1 MNTTTNKLT
10 INHEVFEDCRRN
22 METVN
27 VYERTTRMSAEI
39 IFKNGDRRIYHAK
52 SDSKKYA
59 IKEVT
64 IFVESIEDAIGE
76 KVMWRLKGDKQYNFS
91 TNYHINENESLPVR
105 MKKAILGYFFDI

>member
-1 MNTTTNKLT
+1 MKTATNKLS
-10 INHEVFEDCRRN
+10 INHEVFEDCRKH

-59 IKEVT
+59 VKEV
-64 IFVESIEDAIGE
+64 INFVQSIEEAIGDT
-76 KVMWRLKGDKQYNFS
+76 VMWRFKG
-91 TNYHINENESLPVR
+91 ENL
-105 MKKAILGYFFDI
+105 